1 MHSPQNIDETQA
13 AKILKRNIQVST
25 QCCENLLQMLQQEQT
40 FLKTRN
46 FDQLDIL
53 ITKKSELLKQLE
65 QCVIQREQ
73 WITSIKK
80 TSGTSIQKTSIQDKN
95 TENTSSAE
103 VTASFALW
111 AKKNN
116 LADAWRNHQTLSKS
130 CQHANEVN
138 GKLMLRNQA
147 THKQLLDILR
157 GNQGSGA
164 LYTEKGTKN
173 SGPSRNTLGEA

>member
-25 QCCENLLQMLQQEQT
+25 QCCENLLQMLQQEQV

-46 FDQLDIL
+46 FDELDIL

-65 QCVIQREQ
+65 QCVVQREQ
-73 WITSIKK
+73 WIKSNKK
-80 TSGTSIQKTSIQDKN
+80 TSDKGAQEKN
-95 TENTSSAE
+95 DAGSSAAE
-103 VTASFALW
+103 ITASFALW

-116 LADAWRNHQTLSKS
+116 LADAWHNHQTLSKA

-164 LYTEKGTKN
+164 LYTGKGTKN
-173 SGPSRNTLGEA
+173 PGPSRNTLGEA